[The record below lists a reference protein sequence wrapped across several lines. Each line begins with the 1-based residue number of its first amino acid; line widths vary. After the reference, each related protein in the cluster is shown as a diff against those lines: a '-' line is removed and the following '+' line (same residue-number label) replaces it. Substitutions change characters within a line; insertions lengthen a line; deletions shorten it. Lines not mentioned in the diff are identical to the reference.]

1 MSTVGAKEG
10 QIQLWKKKKAQI
22 FRSYQGKTVAPPSKP
37 VIPLR
42 EHTPTNEQMRAKEPK
57 PSMPHGRLRTHSV
70 VQNST

>member
-1 MSTVGAKEG
+1 MLKRDRFNFE
-10 QIQLWKKKKAQI
+10 KKKKPQI